1 MEYTTGVVNGLV
13 KGGGAGKT
21 KHTDTHTHEHTLTIK
36 MAHLPATLQ
45 IWFREPKQNN
55 KSALIRWNVPRVKK
69 TRKLE
74 VQQAAV
80 QVNKTILKP
89 RSIVLYSGF

>member
-1 MEYTTGVVNGLV
+1 
-13 KGGGAGKT
+13 
-21 KHTDTHTHEHTLTIK
+21 

-74 VQQAAV
+74 VRQAAA

-89 RSIVLYSGF
+89 QYNCFVLRFLGLVNLQAAPLRKLNLNQVLK